1 VSTAISDDTGA
12 VEWLGIDVAEDTER
26 SSYRPLG
33 LSLHA
38 SRTGIALFLA
48 ALARDCAA
56 RSDTY
61 ACTAMGACSDLN
73 RVYDGRNTV
82 DDGRGWREQPLGLA
96 GGGGAPN
103 VVAHATDDD
112 AMLLWLSDRSQAA
125 ADFAKNY
132 LLTQNGTGN
141 DINGNS
147 KLYTASGLTTAHVG
161 SAAANFIGV
170 FHSDPRVPDL
180 IGIVQHGVA
189 YTGVTKKI
197 TDHGGD
203 DIQDRNIPILVSGPG
218 VIGLPITA
226 RLPVET
232 TQIAPSIFAAW
243 HQPRR
248 APSCSA

>member
-48 ALARDCAA
+48 SLARDCAA

-82 DDGRGWREQPLGLA
+82 DDGRGWREQPLGLS
-96 GGGGAPN
+96 GGGAPN